1 MFKKNLSQ
9 ASVYYELC
17 FHVHTY
23 KLSFLTFP
31 LNSCKN

>member
-23 KLSFLTFP
+23 ILTSFPF
-31 LNSCKN
+31 